1 MPPHDQVGAMVDIR
15 AIAVGVLWGL
25 AYLAVLAVP
34 LFAAIRWMAVPLVLA
49 TGLIA
54 GAAAGRSVGG
64 DPDRAAWY
72 GFASAGIVG
81 LAFAWGFYAM
91 LAAVR
96 APPGIFYS
104 LNYLLATNAGR
115 FPLIATHGE
124 WVVAG
129 VAVAGGGLIAL
140 IGLFAG
146 QRAPGRSDEFLLVEE

>member
-1 MPPHDQVGAMVDIR
+1 MTDVR
-15 AIAVGVLWGL
+15 AVSLGVCWGV

-34 LFAAIRWMAVPLVLA
+34 LFAAIRWMAIPLVLA

-54 GAAAGRSVGG
+54 GAAAGRAVS
-64 DPDRAAWY
+64 DPDPRKAGWH
-72 GFASAGIVG
+72 GFASAGLVG
-81 LAFAWGFYAM
+81 LGFAWGFYAM
-91 LAAVR
+91 LAAVSP
-96 APPGIFYS
+96 PPGVFYG

-115 FPLIATHGE
+115 FPVIATHGE

-129 VAVAGGGLIAL
+129 VSVAGGSLIAL